1 LLEEQAL
8 FLKRQG
14 IDALAGRTGS
24 TPAEVETM
32 ITEPLLI
39 KEATTEDVPFLQAM
53 IWEAMLASPIFV
65 AHYGVE
71 TLQHLEEEY
80 WSRWQEQPDPAFVA
94 VDARGQKLGAI
105 TLKPNGEDEPVQ
117 GWRIGIAV
125 EPQARGHRVGQ
136 HLLERAIAFAREKG
150 ARYVNLFV
158 DPTNRR
164 AIALYHRVGFV
175 EVDERDQLIE
185 MRINLTEHKKEE

>member
-1 LLEEQAL
+1 
-8 FLKRQG
+8 
-14 IDALAGRTGS
+14 
-24 TPAEVETM
+24 M
-32 ITEPLLI
+32 ITEPILI

-94 VDARGQKLGAI
+94 FDARGQKLGAI
-105 TLKPNGEDEPVQ
+105 TVKPNGEDEPVQ

-136 HLLERAIAFAREKG
+136 HLLERALAFAKEKG

-175 EVDERDQLIE
+175 EVDEKDQLIE
-185 MRINLTEHKKEE
+185 MRINLRQPTKNSDKGADPFHRPT

>member
-1 LLEEQAL
+1 VQNRSA
-8 FLKRQG
+8 FQ
-14 IDALAGRTGS
+14 
-24 TPAEVETM
+24 
-32 ITEPLLI
+32 LI
-39 KEATTEDVPFLQAM
+39 YQ
-53 IWEAMLASPIFV
+53 
-65 AHYGVE
+65 
-71 TLQHLEEEY
+71 
-80 WSRWQEQPDPAFVA
+80 QPDPAFVA
-94 VDARGQKLGAI
+94 LDVSGKKLGAI

-150 ARYVNLFV
+150 AHYVNLFV

-185 MRINLTEHKKEE
+185 MRINLTKRAKEL

>member
-1 LLEEQAL
+1 M
-8 FLKRQG
+8 
-14 IDALAGRTGS
+14 
-24 TPAEVETM
+24 V
-32 ITEPLLI
+32 TEPILI
-39 KEATTEDVPFLQAM
+39 KEATAEDVPFLQAM
-53 IWEAMLASPIFV
+53 IWEAMLTSPIFV

-80 WSRWQEQPDPAFVA
+80 WCRWEERPDPAFVA
-94 VDARGQKLGAI
+94 LDASGQKLGAI

-136 HLLERAIAFAREKG
+136 RLLERAIAFAREKG

-164 AIALYHRVGFV
+164 AIALYHHVGFV
-175 EVDERDQLIE
+175 EVDERDQVIE
-185 MRINLTEHKKEE
+185 MRINLTKRTKEQ

>member
-1 LLEEQAL
+1 
-8 FLKRQG
+8 LKSKRSFSTEG
-14 IDALAGRTGS
+14 VDALAGRTAS

-32 ITEPLLI
+32 VTEPILI
-39 KEATTEDVPFLQAM
+39 KEATAEDVPFLQAM

-65 AHYGVE
+65 VHYGVE
-71 TLQHLEEEY
+71 TLQRLEEEY
-80 WSRWQEQPDPAFVA
+80 WSRWEEQSDPAFVA
-94 VDARGQKLGAI
+94 LDASGQKLGAI
-105 TLKPNGEDEPVQ
+105 TLKPNGEDESVQ

-125 EPQARGHRVGQ
+125 ESQARGHRVGQ
-136 HLLERAIAFAREKG
+136 HLLERAIAFAREKE

-185 MRINLTEHKKEE
+185 MRINLTQRTKEQ

>member
-1 LLEEQAL
+1 MVTDP
-8 FLKRQG
+8 
-14 IDALAGRTGS
+14 I
-24 TPAEVETM
+24 
-32 ITEPLLI
+32 LI
-39 KEATTEDVPFLQAM
+39 KEATAEDVPFLQAM

-80 WSRWQEQPDPAFVA
+80 WSRWEEQPDPAFVA
-94 VDARGQKLGAI
+94 LDASGQKLGAI
-105 TLKPNGEDEPVQ
+105 TLKPNGEDKLVQ

-125 EPQARGHRVGQ
+125 EPQARGQRVGQ
-136 HLLERAIAFAREKG
+136 RLLERAIAFAREKG

-175 EVDERDQLIE
+175 ELDERDQVIE
-185 MRINLTEHKKEE
+185 MRINLTERKKEE

>member
-1 LLEEQAL
+1 LLEEQTL

-14 IDALAGRTGS
+14 VDALAGRTGS

-32 ITEPLLI
+32 VTEPILI
-39 KEATTEDVPFLQAM
+39 KEATAEDIPFLQAM

-71 TLQHLEEEY
+71 TLHHLEEEY
-80 WSRWQEQPDPAFVA
+80 WSRWEEQPDPAFMA
-94 VDARGQKLGAI
+94 LDASGQKLGAI

-175 EVDERDQLIE
+175 EVDERDQVIE
-185 MRINLTEHKKEE
+185 MRINLTKRTKEQ

>member
-1 LLEEQAL
+1 
-8 FLKRQG
+8 
-14 IDALAGRTGS
+14 
-24 TPAEVETM
+24 
-32 ITEPLLI
+32 
-39 KEATTEDVPFLQAM
+39 
-53 IWEAMLASPIFV
+53 
-65 AHYGVE
+65 
-71 TLQHLEEEY
+71 
-80 WSRWQEQPDPAFVA
+80 
-94 VDARGQKLGAI
+94 
-105 TLKPNGEDEPVQ
+105 LKPNGQDEPVQ

-175 EVDERDQLIE
+175 KVDERDQVIE
-185 MRINLTEHKKEE
+185 MRINVTKRTKAQ